1 MYSVPEHGDALVH
14 TSAYHDYGHLT
25 CWDGPKAPRLDIGQT
40 TPRASGSYMGFTE
53 PCTPQKQADGFVT
66 MQSVGSMPAREW
78 QPGPHPTDGSDWA
91 AAARVGQPLH
101 PSSLPSQHHLLHA
114 TSLPRTWHG
123 AGDQAP
129 PPIRTEPRPEARQGS
144 EHSSGLTPRI
154 AEMSLQ
160 LPQAP
165 SWPEAEAAPGA
176 RAPHAGLHSIHP
188 PPGWGPDLVTGAP
201 APAPAGIA
209 VHRSSASAPS
219 LSAPPAPRP
228 HMAAAEA
235 LALHGHLLTAYER
248 AEVLAYPR
256 VWFVGAPGVAKVT
269 ANHAPGLDPDPVFV
283 DERGDYVAVAGDH
296 VAYRY
301 EVQRVLGQGSFG
313 QVLCCADHAAGGRP
327 VALKVMR
334 GRKRFQK
341 QALVETR
348 ILSLLQGLQG
358 GCPGIVAALGCFSFR
373 GHLCIAFELLS
384 INLYELLQERRML
397 GCGSLLVRRVAVQ
410 VLTSLEALVRAGIVH
425 CDIKPENIMLVDRK
439 RSDVKLI
446 DFGSSCFKD
455 KRAFTYI
462 QSRFYRAPEVILGEP
477 YGHAIDMWSLGCV
490 LAELRTGAPLFPGE
504 DEKEQLACIMEVLGK
519 PPSDIALYSARAPIF
534 FDPESGEPRSTTLLG
549 KDMLHR
555 PGSVTLTRALGGVV
569 GRDASFVRFVAACLR
584 WRPEER
590 LTPAEALRHEW
601 IAG

>member
-1 MYSVPEHGDALVH
+1 
-14 TSAYHDYGHLT
+14 
-25 CWDGPKAPRLDIGQT
+25 
-40 TPRASGSYMGFTE
+40 
-53 PCTPQKQADGFVT
+53 
-66 MQSVGSMPAREW
+66 
-78 QPGPHPTDGSDWA
+78 
-91 AAARVGQPLH
+91 
-101 PSSLPSQHHLLHA
+101 
-114 TSLPRTWHG
+114 
-123 AGDQAP
+123 
-129 PPIRTEPRPEARQGS
+129 
-144 EHSSGLTPRI
+144 
-154 AEMSLQ
+154 
-160 LPQAP
+160 
-165 SWPEAEAAPGA
+165 
-176 RAPHAGLHSIHP
+176 
-188 PPGWGPDLVTGAP
+188 
-201 APAPAGIA
+201 
-209 VHRSSASAPS
+209 
-219 LSAPPAPRP
+219 
-228 HMAAAEA
+228 MAAAEA

-410 VLTSLEALVRAGIVH
+410 VLTSLEAL
-425 CDIKPENIMLVDRK
+425 
-439 RSDVKLI
+439 
-446 DFGSSCFKD
+446 
-455 KRAFTYI
+455 
-462 QSRFYRAPEVILGEP
+462 SRFYRAPEVILGEP